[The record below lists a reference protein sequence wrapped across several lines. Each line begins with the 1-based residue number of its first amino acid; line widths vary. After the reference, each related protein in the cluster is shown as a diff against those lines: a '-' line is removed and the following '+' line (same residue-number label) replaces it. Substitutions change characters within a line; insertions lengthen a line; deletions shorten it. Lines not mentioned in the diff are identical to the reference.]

1 MNTVKINVNTDIETK
16 SKVEAILDELGL
28 NMTTAINIY
37 LKKILAEGGIP
48 FDLTTRMTNAV
59 TIAAQEEGDRLLA
72 DPARKT
78 YKSIEELKAA
88 MDL

>member
-1 MNTVKINVNTDIETK
+1 MTVKLSVNTDAETK
-16 SKVEAILDELGL
+16 KQVEAILEELGL

-48 FDLTTRMTNAV
+48 FELITHTPNAV
-59 TIAAQEEGDRLLA
+59 TIAALEEGDRILA
-72 DPARKT
+72 DPSRKT